1 MNILDVLEHGDR
13 NKGNVS
19 SCDRL
24 HSSSGA
30 MGQSD
35 HRENLQPLCSFMRL
49 QQRDVCAS
57 EEPGGKKVGESGDS

>member
-1 MNILDVLEHGDR
+1 
-13 NKGNVS
+13 
-19 SCDRL
+19 
-24 HSSSGA
+24 

-35 HRENLQPLCSFMRL
+35 HRENLQPLCSVMRL

>member
-1 MNILDVLEHGDR
+1 
-13 NKGNVS
+13 
-19 SCDRL
+19 
-24 HSSSGA
+24 

-57 EEPGGKKVGESGDS
+57 EQPWGVKKLENQETADG